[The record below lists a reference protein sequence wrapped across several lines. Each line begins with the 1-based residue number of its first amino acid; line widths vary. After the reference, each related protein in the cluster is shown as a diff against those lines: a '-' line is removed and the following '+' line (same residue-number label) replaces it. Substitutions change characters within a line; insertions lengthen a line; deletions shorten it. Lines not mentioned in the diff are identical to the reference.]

1 MTRRP
6 SMLDRVAG
14 RMMDLDSPAYGDERE
29 RAVFMEASSFGLTT
43 GLYTGLLSALAAAVF
58 GFMLLPVI
66 LLVVTI
72 LPAAAA
78 LWYARRRNV
87 DVQKLAENAG
97 ARSTM
102 VSIVVFGAMM
112 VLTFAAMTYTVFTG
126 HPLLPAP
133 RLEVTPGEGFFGGMA
148 QGAVI
153 GGMIGGFAA
162 IVGGILSFRRAHRHP
177 DESDQ

>member
-1 MTRRP
+1 MTHRP

-29 RAVFMEASSFGLTT
+29 RAVFMEASSFGLTI
-43 GLYTGLLSALAAAVF
+43 GLYAGLLSALVASVF
-58 GFMLLPVI
+58 GFVLLPVV

-78 LWYARRRNV
+78 VWYARRREV
-87 DVQKLAENAG
+87 DVTKLAENAG

-102 VSIVVFGAMM
+102 VTIVVFGAVM

-126 HPLLPAP
+126 LPLLPAP

-153 GGMIGGFAA
+153 GGMIGGLAA
-162 IVGGILSFRRAHRHP
+162 IIGGILSFRRAHRHP
-177 DESDQ
+177 DESDR

>member
-1 MTRRP
+1 
-6 SMLDRVAG
+6 
-14 RMMDLDSPAYGDERE
+14 
-29 RAVFMEASSFGLTT
+29 
-43 GLYTGLLSALAAAVF
+43 
-58 GFMLLPVI
+58 
-66 LLVVTI
+66 
-72 LPAAAA
+72 
-78 LWYARRRNV
+78 
-87 DVQKLAENAG
+87 
-97 ARSTM
+97 M